1 VIELVLQVDGVEVFT
16 TWTFEV
22 GASSQVCCEDMALA
36 ACAQDLGCVLH
47 GGLSLSSIEVVHFV
61 GGCFIWAKMPLM

>member
-1 VIELVLQVDGVEVFT
+1 
-16 TWTFEV
+16 V
-22 GASSQVCCEDMALA
+22 GASSQVCCEDMALV